1 MQFKQ
6 NPVMSVLSIVL
17 AWYCLV
23 FSGNLSI
30 DLSGFGI
37 DIPIT
42 MQSLAILLIGG
53 LLGPYLSVIAVVLY
67 IVSGVAGV
75 TTFANNAYGWSVLY
89 GKTGGFL
96 IAFIPAVF
104 LMGWFNN
111 PKEEVKVSRTAL
123 GVLISTSIILLLGYM
138 RLLKFLDWNVA
149 LSKGILPF
157 LPGALIKGIIAFA
170 LLSSVNRIIKSRA

>member
-6 NPVMSVLSIVL
+6 NPVMSVLSIML

-30 DLSGFGI
+30 DLSGFGV

-53 LLGPYLSVIAVVLY
+53 LLGPYLSVIAVMLY
-67 IVSGVAGV
+67 IVSGVAGI

-104 LMGWFNN
+104 FVSEKFEFWEFDLNLPVSCRLDNN
-111 PKEEVKVSRTAL
+111 SFIYIDYF
-123 GVLISTSIILLLGYM
+123 LI
-138 RLLKFLDWNVA
+138 
-149 LSKGILPF
+149 
-157 LPGALIKGIIAFA
+157 
-170 LLSSVNRIIKSRA
+170 